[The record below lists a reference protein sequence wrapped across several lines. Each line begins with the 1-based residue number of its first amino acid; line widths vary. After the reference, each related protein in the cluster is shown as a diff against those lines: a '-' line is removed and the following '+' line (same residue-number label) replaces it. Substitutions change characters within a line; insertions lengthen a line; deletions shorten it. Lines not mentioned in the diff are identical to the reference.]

1 MKTLQFDYNSTKYIN
16 TMASQ
21 LTDVPSNLDSEQ
33 ATGLDSSVIDNL
45 PSSSSICSKK
55 RARTSQVWD
64 HTPFERNAIIKNIRD
79 RVVWHC
85 KYCKKE
91 YLEDGGT
98 TIIVAHLKEHKI
110 DISSAQAQRT
120 VAIQS
125 NIASAFARAEQ
136 QSDYKRRCL
145 VPIDTEPT
153 IKPAVLEHLYIQWI
167 TSCGIAF
174 RMVTIPEFRA

>member
-1 MKTLQFDYNSTKYIN
+1 MALQH
-16 TMASQ
+16 
-21 LTDVPSNLDSEQ
+21 TDALSSLDSEQ
-33 ATGLDSSVIDNL
+33 ANGLDSLIIDHL
-45 PSSSSICSKK
+45 PSSSSIRSKK

-64 HTPFERNAIIKNIRD
+64 HTPFERNAIIKNVRD
-79 RVVWHC
+79 RVIWRC
-85 KYCKKE
+85 KYCRKE

-110 DISSAQAQRT
+110 DISSAQVQRT

-125 NIASAFARAEQ
+125 NIANAFARAEQ
-136 QSDYKRRCL
+136 QSDHKRRCL
-145 VPIDTEPT
+145 APINGEST
-153 IKPAVLEHLYIQWI
+153 IEPAVLEHLYVQWI